1 MVYDKKAEKAARK
14 AQDEQQRTERAEAE
28 RLTAQEARFWASPYG
43 QARNAK
49 IAGHKYFQIEMAID
63 STYQSGY
70 SKAVADIKATTRQHG
85 GQGEVLTF
93 IEKEG
98 WDLVHAGFVFKE
110 SGQVSRDKFLS
121 SGQQVT
127 TTGSTYGIYLFRAT
141 DAPPRS
147 DEPWR
152 EWGREG

>member
-1 MVYDKKAEKAARK
+1 MVYDKKAEKAARR
-14 AQDEQQRTERAEAE
+14 AQDEQQRTQRSEAE
-28 RLTAQEARFWASPYG
+28 RLTAEEGKFWASPYG

-49 IAGHKYFQIEMAID
+49 IAGHEYFQIEMAID

-85 GQGEVLTF
+85 GQGE
-93 IEKEG
+93 
-98 WDLVHAGFVFKE
+98 LVHAGFVFKE

-152 EWGREG
+152 EWGRER